1 MNKKRILVTG
11 ANGLLGSNLC
21 SALKSHHDVFALVR
35 KATTSASKGV
45 HYIEIDLSSDW
56 SLNILPAN
64 MDIVIHLAQSER
76 FREFP
81 DHAMDVFNVN
91 VASTMKLLDYS
102 RKAGVKKF
110 LYASTGGIYD
120 TSLGAVSENSPITTF
135 GSLGNYFASKLCSEI
150 LTHNYTS
157 FFDVNIMRLFFMYGS
172 GQKRG
177 MLIPRLVDNVRNGNP
192 IRLSKGGGIQI
203 NPVHVQDVVTCI
215 KKMFDITGSFT
226 YNIAGPEV
234 LSLEAIAGIISEK
247 TGKEPVFEHTE
258 SIANNCVA
266 DISFLGS
273 KLYAPQRRLVDHIQ
287 ELL

>member
-1 MNKKRILVTG
+1 MKKILVTG
-11 ANGLLGSNLC
+11 ATGLLGSHFIDTSFDQYEIYAIVRN
-21 SALKSHHDVFALVR
+21 KSVNEV
-35 KATTSASKGV
+35 KGV
-45 HYIEIDLSSDW
+45 TYIEKDFSTYWDTQGLPDNIDY
-56 SLNILPAN
+56 
-64 MDIVIHLAQSER
+64 IVHVAQSEK
-76 FREFP
+76 FRDFP
-81 DHAMDVFNVN
+81 FGALDVFNVN
-91 VASTMKLLDYS
+91 VASTATLLNYAIS
-102 RKAGVKKF
+102 AKCNKF
-110 LYASTGGIYD
+110 IYASTGGIYQ
-120 TSLGAVSENSPITTF
+120 SSRIPLSENSPIIEFT
-135 GSLGNYFASKLCSEI
+135 SLGNYFASKLCSEI
-150 LTHNYTS
+150 LIHNYTS
-157 FFDVNIMRLFFMYGS
+157 FFDINIIRLFFMYGS
-172 GQKRG
+172 GQKRS

-192 IRLSKGGGIQI
+192 ILLSKGGGIQI

-215 KKMFDITGSFT
+215 KKMFDTTGSFT

>member
-1 MNKKRILVTG
+1 MNNKILITG
-11 ANGLLGSNLC
+11 ANGLLGSHLC
-21 SALKSHHDVFALVR
+21 VALQARYTVYALVR
-35 KATTSASKGV
+35 NKTDDTTSGV
-45 HYIEIDLSSDW
+45 YYIEADLSADW
-56 SLNILPAN
+56 SVDQLPPE

-110 LYASTGGIYD
+110 FYASTGGIYD
-120 TSLGAVSENSPITTF
+120 TSMGAVSENSPITTF

-157 FFDVNIMRLFFMYGS
+157 FFDVNIMRLFFMYGK
-172 GQKRG
+172 GQKRS
-177 MLIPRLVDNVRNGNP
+177 MLIPRLIDNVRNGNP

-203 NPVHVQDVVTCI
+203 NPVHVQDVVSCI
-215 KKMFDITGSFT
+215 KKMFDTTGSYT

-234 LSLEAIAGIISEK
+234 LSLEAIAGIISQK
-247 TGKEPVFEHTE
+247 LGKEPVFEHADTV
-258 SIANNCVA
+258 ANNCVA

-273 KLYAPQRRLVDHIQ
+273 RLYTPQKRLIDHIQ
-287 ELL
+287 ELF

>member
-1 MNKKRILVTG
+1 MKEINILITG
-11 ANGLLGSNLC
+11 ANGLLGSHLC
-21 SALKSHHDVFALVR
+21 TALLDDFIVHAVIR
-35 KATTSASKGV
+35 KKTNTSNERIF
-45 HYIEIDLSSDW
+45 YIETDMSSDW
-56 SLNILPAN
+56 SIDQLPPA

-120 TSLGAVSENSPITTF
+120 TSLGVVSENSPITTF

-157 FFDVNIMRLFFMYGS
+157 YFDVNIMRLFFMYGS
-172 GQKRG
+172 GQKRS

-215 KKMFDITGSFT
+215 QKMFDITGSYT

-234 LSLEAIAGIISEK
+234 LSLEAIAGIISK
-247 TGKEPVFEHTE
+247 KLGKEPIFEHTD
-258 SIANNCVA
+258 SLANNCVA

-273 KLYAPQRRLVDHIQ
+273 QLYNPQRRLADHIQ